1 LISDSHLPKIH
12 HSLLEHD
19 IHEFSLADS
28 SMSSAEAYMGELEKL
43 YQTRTATSPTLR
55 ILFNGGTGTLPINYT
70 MQRGK
75 ELAAKYPNIG
85 LLRIAIL
92 TDKMIEIRL
101 VDSFMRLIRFANTR
115 TRFFELSR
123 REDALNWLLQ
133 ND

>member
-1 LISDSHLPKIH
+1 MSDSNSPKIH
-12 HSLLEHD
+12 HTLLENGV
-19 IHEFSLADS
+19 HEFSLADS
-28 SMSSAEAYMGELEKL
+28 SMSSATAYMAELEKL
-43 YQTRTATSPTLR
+43 YQTRSATSPTLR

-75 ELAAKYPNIG
+75 ELSAKYPNVG

-133 ND
+133 DD